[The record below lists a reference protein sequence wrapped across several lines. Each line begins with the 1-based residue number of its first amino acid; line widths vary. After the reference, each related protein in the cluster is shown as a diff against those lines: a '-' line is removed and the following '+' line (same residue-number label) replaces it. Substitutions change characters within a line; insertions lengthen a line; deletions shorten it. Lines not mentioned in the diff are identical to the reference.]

1 MGRKGESVSEL
12 PDQQNHGVADPGGQ
26 EEAGRAGDDPLSG
39 SCPPAVR
46 CRNLWKAFGAN
57 ADRVF
62 SRAPESDRLASLE
75 QAGCIP
81 AVCDVSFDV
90 AQGEV
95 FVIMG
100 LSGSG
105 KSTLIR
111 CLSRLID
118 PTAGTIELNGEDLMS
133 MGDRQLRGVRR
144 RRIGMVFQNFGLMPY
159 LTVLENVAF
168 PLRVQDVRESKR
180 LERAAEMVSLVGLE
194 GREWS
199 YPHEL
204 SGGQQQRVGIARSL
218 AVDPQI
224 WLLDE
229 PFSALDPLI
238 RRQMQDEFLRLQR
251 LLNKTIVFITHDF
264 LEAVRVA
271 DRIAIMRAGE
281 IVQIDRP
288 SRIVLDPAN
297 DYVAEFVQDIPV
309 GRLVCVG
316 EIAKPLAADTP
327 HDHPLAADAHIDDV
341 MRPLSAVNRPL
352 AVIDRDGDVIGQVSW
367 AHALDVLDRRAPA
380 GQS

>member
-1 MGRKGESVSEL
+1 MSER
-12 PDQQNHGVADPGGQ
+12 PDQGGHGVADSGGK
-26 EEAGRAGDDPLSG
+26 EDAGRAGDPPLSG
-39 SCPPAVR
+39 ANPSAIR
-46 CRNLWKAFGAN
+46 CRNLWKVFGED

-62 SRAPESDRLASLE
+62 ARTSDNGRLAALQ

-81 AVCDVSFDV
+81 AVCDVGFDV
-90 AQGEV
+90 AQGEI

-105 KSTLIR
+105 KSTLVR

-118 PTAGTIELNGEDLMS
+118 PTAGSIELNGEDLMA
-133 MGDRQLRGVRR
+133 MTERQLREVRR
-144 RRIGMVFQNFGLMPY
+144 RKIGMVFQNFGLMPY
-159 LTVLENVAF
+159 LAVIENVAF
-168 PLRVQDVRESKR
+168 PLRVQGVPETQR

-218 AVDPQI
+218 AVDPEI

-238 RRQMQDEFLRLQR
+238 RRQMQDEFLRLQK

-288 SRIVLDPAN
+288 SRIVLAPAN

-309 GRLVCVG
+309 GRVVRVG
-316 EIAKPLAADTP
+316 EIVEPLAGDTP
-327 HDHPLAADAHIDDV
+327 HEKALSADAHIDDV
-341 MRPLSAVNRPL
+341 IRPLSAVDRPL
-352 AVIDRDGDVIGQVSW
+352 VVKDGEGMIIGQISLTR
-367 AHALDVLDRRAPA
+367 ALDVFDGRTIRAE
-380 GQS
+380 S